1 MNKYQDFVVSMEP
14 PSLAALAELIRDD
27 EHDRNPTIRAELLN
41 LACEIEARMQHLAA
55 ERPAKA
61 TEEDWLK

>member
-14 PSLAALAELIRDD
+14 PSLAALSRIIFEHTPRD
-27 EHDRNPTIRAELLN
+27 HTTVSAELLDFAN
-41 LACEIEARMQHLAA
+41 EIEARMQHLAA